1 MNISAPFIH
10 RPIGTALLMAAV
22 LMVGSVA
29 YSLLPVAPL
38 PQVDYPTI
46 LVTAQLPGTS
56 PETMASSIATP
67 LERQFAQ
74 ISGVSELTSVSGIG
88 NTAITIQFTLSR
100 NIDAAAQDV
109 QAAIDAA
116 AGQLPKNL
124 PSPPTY
130 KKTNPS
136 DVPIFLIALQSAT
149 LPLPTISDY
158 ADSVVAQKLSQIDGV
173 ALVQV
178 VGFKPAVRIEASPV
192 ALAGRGV
199 SLEDVRAAVSAATLN
214 APKGTLTGARQS
226 YTLED
231 NDQLLK
237 ADGYRPLIVAWRNGS
252 PVRISDVATVVD
264 GVENIQASPTYN
276 GRPCVFLVIQ
286 RQPGVNVI
294 DTVERIR
301 AALPRVQA
309 AVPPAIDFHI
319 VTDRTQTIRASV
331 DDVQFTLILTACLVV
346 LVIFVFLRNFGATM
360 IPGITVP
367 LSLIGT
373 LAVMYLLGY
382 SLDNLSLMALT
393 IATGFVV
400 DDAIVMVEN
409 ITRHLEA
416 GRSPHE
422 AALEGAREVG
432 FTIVSMSV
440 SLIAVFIP
448 VFLMSGLIGRLF
460 REFAATVSIAI
471 AVSAVISLTLT
482 PMMCAQIL
490 RDPRTERHGRLY
502 RFAESCFDG
511 MLAGYDRGL
520 RWALRHQTI
529 TLIAT
534 IGTIVLTG
542 YLYVVIPKGFFP
554 QQDTG
559 FIVGVSE
566 AAQDIS
572 FPAMLDRQARLIDII
587 LQDPAVDGVLSTVG
601 TSAIN
606 STINNGRVFINLKP
620 RDQRDASASQIIDR
634 LRPKLAPVEGVALF
648 MQASQDINVG
658 GRFSRTQ
665 YQYTLQDG
673 DLGELD
679 HWGPIL
685 LHALQGIPLLR
696 DVASDHQIAG
706 PTLMMQINRD
716 AAARLGVSTQAI
728 DDTLYDA
735 FGQRKIAQ
743 FFTQLNSY
751 WVVLE
756 VDPAFQLDPH
766 ALDVIYVPTTRGR
779 QVPLS
784 ALVGSGPTVRSLSVS
799 HQGQFPAITLSF
811 NLAPGVALGQ
821 AVDAITQAKQQLN
834 APDTLITTFQG
845 NAQAFQASLQS
856 QPILILA
863 AVLAIY
869 IVLGVLYESFV
880 HPVTILSTIPSAGVG
895 ALLMLMAF
903 HYELSVIAMIGI
915 ILLIGIVKKNAIMM
929 IDFALEAERT
939 QNLGPEESIYQ
950 AALLRFRPIMMTT
963 MAALLGGVP
972 LALGHG
978 TGAEIRQPLGY
989 AMVGGLL
996 VSQFLTLYTTPVV
1009 YLALDRLRRGAWRAA
1024 SSGQVIRLA
1033 AGRSQPRDQQDDN
1046 SSVLTDRE
1054 RFGAAGA
1061 ASTR

>member
-10 RPIGTALLMAAV
+10 RPIATALLMAA
-22 LMVGSVA
+22 LLLVGAAS

-46 LVTAQLPGTS
+46 LVSAQLPGTS

-74 ISGVSELTSVSGIG
+74 ISGVTQMTSVSGIG
-88 NTAITIQFTLSR
+88 NTAITIQFSLTR

-109 QAAIDAA
+109 QSAIDAA
-116 AGQLPKNL
+116 AGQLPKDL

-136 DVPIFLIALQSAT
+136 DAPVMAIALQSTT
-149 LPLPTISDY
+149 LPPSVVSDY
-158 ADSVVAQKLSQIDGV
+158 ADSVIAQQLSQVDGV
-173 ALVQV
+173 ALVTV
-178 VGFKPAVRIEASPV
+178 VGFKPAVRIEASPI
-192 ALAGRGV
+192 ALAGRGI
-199 SLEDVRAAVSAATLN
+199 SLEDVRAAISAATLN
-214 APKGTLTGARQS
+214 APKGTLTGARQN

-252 PVRISDVATVVD
+252 PVRVSDVASVVD
-264 GVENIQASPTYN
+264 GVENIQASPTYD
-276 GRPCVFLVIQ
+276 GRPCVFLLIQ

-294 DTVERIR
+294 STVERIR
-301 AALPRVQA
+301 AALPHVQA
-309 AVPPAIDFHI
+309 AVPPAVDFHI

-331 DDVQFTLILTACLVV
+331 DDVQFTLALTASLVV
-346 LVIFVFLRNFGATM
+346 MVIFLFLRNLGATA

-409 ITRHLEA
+409 VTRHLEA
-416 GRSPHE
+416 GKAPLQ

-432 FTIVSMSV
+432 FTIVSMSI

-448 VFLMSGLIGRLF
+448 VFLMGGLIGRLF

-482 PMMCAQIL
+482 PMMCAQML
-490 RDPRTERHGRLY
+490 RDPRHENHGRLY
-502 RFAESCFDG
+502 RFAEACFDA
-511 MLAGYDRGL
+511 MLEVYDRGL
-520 RWALRHQTI
+520 RWALRHR
-529 TLIAT
+529 LVMLVAT
-534 IGTIVLTG
+534 IGTIGLTG

-559 FIVGVSE
+559 FIIGVSE

-572 FPAMLDRQARLIDII
+572 YPAMLDRQAQLIDVV
-587 LQDPAVDGVLSTVG
+587 LKDPAVDGVLSTVG
-601 TSAIN
+601 TSGVN
-606 STINNGRVFINLKP
+606 STVNNGRVFINLKP

-634 LRPKLAPVEGVALF
+634 LRPKLAAVEGIALF
-648 MQASQDINVG
+648 LQASQDINVG

-673 DLGELD
+673 DLDELD
-679 HWGPIL
+679 RWAPIL

-696 DVASDHQIAG
+696 DVATDQQIAG
-706 PTLMMQINRD
+706 PTLSMQINRD

-756 VDPAFQLDPH
+756 VDPKFQLDPH
-766 ALDVIYVPTTRGR
+766 ALDLIYVPGANGR
-779 QVPLS
+779 QVPLGELVTS
-784 ALVGSGPTVRSLSVS
+784 APTVRSLSVS

-821 AVDAITQAKQQLN
+821 AVDAIARAKQQLN
-834 APDTLITTFQG
+834 VPDTLITTFQG
-845 NAQAFQASLQS
+845 NAQAFQDSLQS
-856 QPILILA
+856 QPLLILA

-895 ALLMLMAF
+895 ALLVLMAF
-903 HYELSVIAMIGI
+903 HYELSVIALIGI

-939 QNLGPEESIYQ
+939 QNLASEEAIYR

-996 VSQFLTLYTTPVV
+996 ASQFLTLYTTPVV
-1009 YLALDRLRRGAWRAA
+1009 YLALDRLRRRSAQPVTSSLARHDTPILAPEFLHLSDQSHAA
-1024 SSGQVIRLA
+1024 
-1033 AGRSQPRDQQDDN
+1033 D
-1046 SSVLTDRE
+1046 
-1054 RFGAAGA
+1054 
-1061 ASTR
+1061 